1 MALNEHRWSMVID
14 LDLCTAC
21 QACVVACHA
30 ENNVPTVGE
39 VETTRHRTLHWL
51 RIERT
56 WRSPGPAPIAPGGT
70 RPQAE
75 FMPLLCQQCGQAPCE
90 PVCPMYATYH
100 EPNEN
105 LNIQVYNRCVGIRY
119 CGVNCPYKV
128 RMFNWFDPYYP
139 EPLNQQ
145 LNPDVTV
152 RRRGVMEK
160 CNFCVHRIRRARLE
174 AAQQGVA
181 FDTES
186 VKPAC
191 VQTCPTGALVFGDLN
206 DSQSAVAELVHSQR
220 GFVLLEELGTK
231 PAIVYLKRGAS
242 NVG

>member
-39 VETTRHRTLHWL
+39 VEATRHRTLHWI

-56 WRSPGPAPIAPGGT
+56 WRGQGAQL
-70 RPQAE
+70 QAQ

-100 EPNEN
+100 EPNDN
-105 LNIQVYNRCVGIRY
+105 LNIQVYNRCLGIRY

-152 RRRGVMEK
+152 RRRGIMEK
-160 CNFCVHRIRRARLE
+160 CNFCVQRVRRARLE
-174 AAQQGVA
+174 AAQQGGP
-181 FDTES
+181 FNSES

-191 VQTCPTGALVFGDLN
+191 VQTCPTGALMFGDLN
-206 DSQSAVAELVHSQR
+206 DPQSAISELARSQR

-231 PAIVYLKRGAS
+231 PAIVYLKRGES
-242 NVG
+242 YVG